1 MDDMADS
8 ASELHQVL
16 KDLSDQP
23 AISFPSLDS
32 AITEEQDALDE
43 AFSSLMDQA
52 DGLHTLADSSVDT
65 VTADLKAISGQLGV
79 ISSLLSDE
87 GARMQET
94 DLEDRFQDVSDREQI
109 ESQTTGRLSSS
120 RNEGP

>member
-32 AITEEQDALDE
+32 AITEE
-43 AFSSLMDQA
+43 
-52 DGLHTLADSSVDT
+52 
-65 VTADLKAISGQLGV
+65 
-79 ISSLLSDE
+79 
-87 GARMQET
+87 RMPWMKPF
-94 DLEDRFQDVSDREQI
+94 RA
-109 ESQTTGRLSSS
+109 
-120 RNEGP
+120 